1 MKLAHD
7 NFDLVWDE
15 YKIWESDESI
25 FKSKEYIYQETKHK
39 WQKASEQFEEK
50 ICSETN
56 IKRSLHNLESVNE
69 SKINE
74 EKYLFWL
81 DKLST

>member
-39 WQKASEQFEEK
+39 W
-50 ICSETN
+50 
-56 IKRSLHNLESVNE
+56 
-69 SKINE
+69 
-74 EKYLFWL
+74 
-81 DKLST
+81 